1 MYPAPGFRRHTSG
14 SLAGVG
20 DEGSAWLAAA
30 GETTGVQST
39 WEHNR
44 AYGFQL
50 RCLSE

>member
-1 MYPAPGFRRHTSG
+1 M
-14 SLAGVG
+14 AGVG

-30 GETTGVQST
+30 GETTGIGLRSLTTGVQST

-44 AYGFQL
+44 AFGFQL